1 MLVAK
6 PPIEDASI
14 ALAPAV
20 ALPLAAPLIAAQG
33 GAAPLTIPAD
43 LVPVALQAL
52 PAAAGLKPN
61 AALVVSIAL
70 HVGLVA
76 GIIGLATSDLS
87 SGEGEI
93 DTIELVVEQAP
104 EPAGAEPVQSAAL
117 APVAAQPQAA
127 PAEPAQP
134 PEPEPAQQAAA
145 SAATTQPLQFAELPP
160 PAPQPDVLRQV
171 QAERRVAEARAEAE
185 ARRAQERFAQEQ
197 LAQEQLAQEQRR
209 QAAARAA
216 ERQRRV
222 EAAQRAAQLE
232 RQDEQRERPAA
243 RLKAREAA
251 RAEERRAAQRRVQ
264 QASLG
269 RSETRGGAERPSA
282 LPAPPAAQRA
292 RAGDSGGFDPAS
304 YRALVARAVRAA
316 VGSRC
321 SQAAGARVVIALTI
335 GGSGA
340 ISSASVSS
348 SSGNAAF
355 DSASA
360 AAVRR
365 AGPFPPPSGRS
376 AVSVPVAVSCR

>member
-1 MLVAK
+1 MLVAE
-6 PPIEDASI
+6 PPNAESDLAF
-14 ALAPAV
+14 APAV
-20 ALPLAAPLIAAQG
+20 ALPLAAPLIAAG
-33 GAAPLTIPAD
+33 GATLTIPAD
-43 LVPVALQAL
+43 FAPVALQGL
-52 PAAAGLKPN
+52 PAAASVKPN

-87 SGEGEI
+87 SGDGDI

-104 EPAGAEPVQSAAL
+104 EPAGAEPMQSVAHDAA
-117 APVAAQPQAA
+117 AAQMQPT
-127 PAEPAQP
+127 PAEPATSQAP
-134 PEPEPAQQAAA
+134 PAEPKQAQQAAA
-145 SAATTQPLQFAELPP
+145 PPPLLLAELPP
-160 PAPQPDVLRQV
+160 PAPLPDVLRQ
-171 QAERRVAEARAEAE
+171 AEEERRLTEARAEAE
-185 ARRAQERFAQEQ
+185 ERRAREKLAQEQ
-197 LAQEQLAQEQRR
+197 VAQEQLAQEQRR

-222 EAAQRAAQLE
+222 EAAQKAAELE
-232 RQDEQRERPAA
+232 RREELREKAAA
-243 RLKAREAA
+243 RAQAREAA

-269 RSETRGGAERPSA
+269 RGETHGGAERPSA
-282 LPAPPAAQRA
+282 LPSPPAAQRA

-321 SQAAGARVVIALTI
+321 SQAAGARVVVALTI

-355 DSASA
+355 DAASA

-365 AGPFPPPSGRS
+365 AGPFPPPAGRS
-376 AVSVPVAVSCR
+376 GVSVPVAVSCR